1 MTTETKRPSIRE
13 RIRAID
19 AGEPVIAAHFLKD
32 EAALLLASG
41 EVVVAGASDRRISL
55 HEGGILDSA
64 SDGAVLVTGGDD
76 GRVVVLDGKGE
87 PRTVHDSGGTWIDRV
102 AVGPSRSLAWSA
114 GRTVTYKPEKGET
127 KSLSLP
133 SACGGIAFFPKGQRL
148 ALAHYNGATLWY
160 PNVAGEPQK
169 LEWKG
174 SHLGITV
181 SADQRFVVTTM
192 QEPQLHGWRLEDGQH
207 MRMSGYPGK
216 VRSFAWTQGG
226 KFLATSGA
234 SEAILWPFSG
244 KNGPMGVNPTMIA
257 PAAKAGI
264 KVTQVAG
271 HPAAP
276 VIAAGFADGL
286 ILLCRIEDGAEI
298 LMREP
303 DGDAI
308 TALAWRADGKA
319 AAFGTE
325 GGKAGLALL

>member
-1 MTTETKRPSIRE
+1 M
-13 RIRAID
+13 
-19 AGEPVIAAHFLKD
+19 
-32 EAALLLASG
+32 
-41 EVVVAGASDRRISL
+41 
-55 HEGGILDSA
+55 
-64 SDGAVLVTGGDD
+64 
-76 GRVVVLDGKGE
+76 
-87 PRTVHDSGGTWIDRV
+87 
-102 AVGPSRSLAWSA
+102 
-114 GRTVTYKPEKGET
+114 
-127 KSLSLP
+127 
-133 SACGGIAFFPKGQRL
+133 
-148 ALAHYNGATLWY
+148 
-160 PNVAGEPQK
+160 
-169 LEWKG
+169 
-174 SHLGITV
+174 

>member
-1 MTTETKRPSIRE
+1 M
-13 RIRAID
+13 
-19 AGEPVIAAHFLKD
+19 
-32 EAALLLASG
+32 
-41 EVVVAGASDRRISL
+41 
-55 HEGGILDSA
+55 
-64 SDGAVLVTGGDD
+64 
-76 GRVVVLDGKGE
+76 VVLDGKGE

-102 AVGPSRSLAWSA
+102 RSAVAQPCLERRAQRHLQA
-114 GRTVTYKPEKGET
+114 GEGRGQEPVAA
-127 KSLSLP
+127 LRLRRHRLL
-133 SACGGIAFFPKGQRL
+133 PKGQRL

-244 KNGPMGVNPTMIA
+244 KNGPMGVNRP
-257 PAAKAGI
+257 
-264 KVTQVAG
+264 
-271 HPAAP
+271 
-276 VIAAGFADGL
+276 
-286 ILLCRIEDGAEI
+286 
-298 LMREP
+298 
-303 DGDAI
+303 
-308 TALAWRADGKA
+308 
-319 AAFGTE
+319 
-325 GGKAGLALL
+325 

>member
-1 MTTETKRPSIRE
+1 MTAAAPGSTGSRSGRRAALPGVPGQRHLQARE
-13 RIRAID
+13 GR
-19 AGEPVIAAHFLKD
+19 GEEPV
-32 EAALLLASG
+32 AALRLRRHRLL
-41 EVVVAGASDRRISL
+41 
-55 HEGGILDSA
+55 
-64 SDGAVLVTGGDD
+64 
-76 GRVVVLDGKGE
+76 
-87 PRTVHDSGGTWIDRV
+87 
-102 AVGPSRSLAWSA
+102 
-114 GRTVTYKPEKGET
+114 
-127 KSLSLP
+127 
-133 SACGGIAFFPKGQRL
+133 PKGQRL

-160 PNVAGEPQK
+160 PNVAGEPQR

-234 SEAILWPFSG
+234 RAKPSLAFSG

-271 HPAAP
+271 HPRRRSSPRALQM
-276 VIAAGFADGL
+276 VSSCSAGS
-286 ILLCRIEDGAEI
+286 R
-298 LMREP
+298 
-303 DGDAI
+303 
-308 TALAWRADGKA
+308 TARRS
-319 AAFGTE
+319 
-325 GGKAGLALL
+325 

>member
-1 MTTETKRPSIRE
+1 MTTETQRPSIRE
-13 RIRAID
+13 RIRAIE

-41 EVVVAGASDRRISL
+41 EVVLAGASDRRISL

-216 VRSFAWTQGG
+216 TRSIHFSARGRW
-226 KFLATSGA
+226 LATSGA
-234 SEAILWPFSG
+234 ESVVLWPFFG
-244 KNGPMGVNPTMIA
+244 GGPMGKAPTEL
-257 PAAKAGI
+257 AGGDE
-264 KVTQVAG
+264 VLCSAVAF
-271 HPAAP
+271 HPQHE
-276 VIAAGFADGL
+276 VVAAGFGDGL
-286 ILLCRIEDGAEI
+286 VLMAEVASGKVV
-298 LMREP
+298 P
-303 DGDAI
+303 VAPPQGSAVS
-308 TALAWRADGKA
+308 TLAWNA
-319 AAFGTE
+319 AGTHLAFGTE
-325 GGKAGLALL
+325 AGLCGVVDLSKR